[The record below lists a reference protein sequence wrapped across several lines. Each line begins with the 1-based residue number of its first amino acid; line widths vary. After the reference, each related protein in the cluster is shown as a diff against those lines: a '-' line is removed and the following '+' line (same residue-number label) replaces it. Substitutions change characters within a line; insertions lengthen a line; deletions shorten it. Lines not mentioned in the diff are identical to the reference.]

1 MAKQPKK
8 TQTDWTR
15 AGRDI
20 SNTATPLYQKNLT
33 RMDEYLSDPTA
44 SIDKYLNTYYTNT
57 PQQNDFLRE
66 YQRAMGNVTANNYAA
81 TTGGLSSLNQMN
93 YDDYQRYMNDYA
105 ARLRQQGVESAFNM
119 ANQGYH
125 NMLAANPYYNQ
136 AYNLGKNYSDVEQY
150 NDMVDQINSNWWAPA
165 LNTAGKIVSTAFPG
179 VGTVV
184 GGAMQGVGGAFSMDD
199 SALRSMQG
207 TANDYGLYQN
217 RADQY
222 NQNAAL
228 GNLFGGVQDLYNKGK
243 LNWLLPKSRE
253 INYNPLG
260 LRGV

>member
-150 NDMVDQINSNWWAPA
+150 NNMVDQINSNWWAPA
-165 LNTAGKIVSTAFPG
+165 LSSVGGAVSKLGGIGG
-179 VGTVV
+179 VI
-184 GGAMQGVGGAFSMDD
+184 GGAMQGVGNAFSVDD

-207 TANDYGLYQN
+207 TANNYGLYQN
-217 RADQY
+217 LLSSQG
-222 NQNAAL
+222 QGNAI
-228 GNLFGGVQDLYNKGK
+228 GNLFGGVEDLYNEGK
-243 LNWLLPKSRE
+243 LNWLLPRSRE
-253 INYNPLG
+253 KRL
-260 LRGV
+260 